1 MSARRHW
8 EGLPFI
14 LKLSNGV
21 FRGKIQVNLSGG
33 QPVMTQK
40 GHKGSGGNSFFYA
53 VDAAK

>member
-53 VDAAK
+53 VDAE